1 MLPNLFNFSW
11 EENLACVYRATFE
24 SFNGYFK
31 PTADFTRHTQL
42 IGLEKEITALK
53 NNTLAFMQGKKA
65 SHALLWGARG
75 CGKSSLIHF
84 VLSHLLSPT
93 SPLRVIEI
101 SKESLG
107 IVPMVQDCVR
117 ELPYKFIIVCDD
129 LCFTPY
135 EEHYKSLKTL
145 LEGSFENKA
154 HNILFYTT
162 SNHRHLITESYA
174 QDTLHLNDAQDEI
187 LSLSDRFGLV
197 LGFYTLSRTE
207 FMQILK
213 ILLNVPL
220 DENIK
225 QKALQFSAIKGSCSP
240 RIAQE
245 FCTLYYNGI
254 L

>member
-1 MLPNLFNFSW
+1 MLPKLFDFSW
-11 EENLACVYRATFE
+11 EEHLACVYRPAFE
-24 SFNGYFK
+24 NLNGYFK
-31 PTADFTRHTQL
+31 PIVDFKRCTQL
-42 IGLEKEITALK
+42 IGLEKEISALK
-53 NNTLAFMQGKKA
+53 NNTFAFMRGEKA

-75 CGKSSLIHF
+75 CGKSSSIHF

-93 SPLRVIEI
+93 SLLRIIEI
-101 SKESLG
+101 NKESLG
-107 IVPMVQDCVR
+107 IMPMVQDCVR

-162 SNHRHLITESYA
+162 SNHRHLITESYP

-197 LGFYTLSRTE
+197 LGFYAPSRAE
-207 FMQILK
+207 FIEILK
-213 ILLNVPL
+213 TLLDKPF
-220 DENIK
+220 DESLK

-245 FCTLYYNGI
+245 FCTLYRNGI
-254 L
+254 V

>member
-11 EENLACVYRATFE
+11 EENLACVYRSTFE

-117 ELPYKFIIVCDD
+117 ELPYKFIIMCDD
-129 LCFTPY
+129 LSFEPN
-135 EEHYKSLKTL
+135 EQGYKSLKSI

-154 HNILFYTT
+154 ENVLFYTT
-162 SNHRHLITESYA
+162 SNQRHLISESYP

-207 FMQILK
+207 FMA
-213 ILLNVPL
+213 LLETMLQTPL
-220 DENIK
+220 DENLK
-225 QKALQFSAIKGSCSP
+225 LKALQFSTLKGSCNP
-240 RIAQE
+240 RIAHE
-245 FCTLYYNGI
+245 FCTLYRNKI